1 MAEDGRKVCGKGA
14 KLKHNCGKV
23 WWRKVFNTVKQ
34 QLWESAVA
42 EERRKVGGKGAKQDN
57 YMIAALHVV
66 FANDHMAASQK
77 SGCTSYKR
85 TVVLFIPLNYTLI

>member
-1 MAEDGRKVCGKGA
+1 MLVAEDARKVCGKGA

-57 YMIAALHVV
+57 YMIAALHRV
-66 FANDHMAASQK
+66 FANDH
-77 SGCTSYKR
+77 
-85 TVVLFIPLNYTLI
+85 LH